1 MVWGSYCTFVCW
13 PLTKFWRSL
22 VRFDLFWDFDR
33 LSKAMR
39 AQVKVE
45 IAGSR
50 PLFRDFWVL
59 GLCNGY
65 GDVNPWVYPCLGP
78 FVMYK

>member
-1 MVWGSYCTFVCW
+1 M
-13 PLTKFWRSL
+13 
-22 VRFDLFWDFDR
+22 FDLFLGLR
-33 LSKAMR
+33 QAVEGG
-39 AQVKVE
+39 AQDEAE

-65 GDVNPWVYPCLGP
+65 GNVGPWVYPCLGL
-78 FVMYK
+78 FCNV